1 MPLQRTLKLFAVI
14 TSMAV
19 LSACSQEPAETE
31 GKQTSHQP
39 PAPTVTV
46 AEVLHERLTE
56 WDEFTGRLE
65 APESVE
71 LRPRVSGYIERVAFE
86 EGAIVHAGDPLFYID
101 SRSFKTEVKR
111 LKAELTDAQSQ
122 LKLAELAYNRTKRLT
137 SQNALSKED
146 YDNRFAELQQA
157 RAHVQSVEAALELS
171 ELNLSYTRVE
181 APITGRVSRAEVT
194 KGNYVGAG
202 QTILTTLVSTEKV
215 YAYFDADENT
225 YLKYTRLA
233 KEGSRADDRESH
245 NPVFM
250 ALANESD
257 YPHQG
262 HIDFVD
268 NRINPATG
276 TIRGR
281 AVFQNESGLFT
292 PGLFTRLQL
301 IGSASYQGILI
312 DDKAIGTDLNN
323 KFVLVLDQNNTVQYR
338 PVTLG
343 EKVNGLRIISDG
355 LHPGERIVV
364 KGLQRVRPGTPVNPE
379 VAEMASPE
387 QLAQLQRIQAKV
399 DRILIASGLEVPN
412 AETTTLLTAQVPANQ
427 INQEAPK
434 QGHL

>member
-1 MPLQRTLKLFAVI
+1 MSLQHTLKLVTAI
-14 TSMAV
+14 TSIAV
-19 LSACSQEPAETE
+19 LSACSQGEAEPE
-31 GKQTSHQP
+31 GAQQAQQP
-39 PAPTVTV
+39 PAPSVTV

-86 EGAIVHAGDPLFYID
+86 EGTIVQAGDPLFYID
-101 SRSFKTEVKR
+101 GRSFNTEVKR
-111 LKAELTDAQSQ
+111 LKSELIEAQSQ
-122 LKLAELAYNRTKRLT
+122 LTLAELAYNRTKRLT

-181 APITGRVSRAEVT
+181 APITGRVSSADVT
-194 KGNYVGAG
+194 KGNYVTAG

-215 YAYFDADENT
+215 YAYFDADEHT
-225 YLKYTRLA
+225 YLKYTKLA
-233 KEGSRADDRESH
+233 QEGSRADDRKAQ

-250 ALANESD
+250 ALANESN

-262 HIDFVD
+262 YIDFVD
-268 NRINPATG
+268 NRINPTTG

-281 AVFQNESGLFT
+281 AVFQNSEGQFT
-292 PGLFTRLQL
+292 PGLFTRLKL

-343 EKVNGLRIISDG
+343 EKVNGLRIIADG
-355 LHPGERIVV
+355 LHPGERIVI
-364 KGLQRVRPGTPVNPE
+364 KGLQRVRPGTPVNPQT
-379 VAEMASPE
+379 AEMATPE
-387 QLAQLQRIQAKV
+387 QLATLHRVQAKV
-399 DRILIASGLEVPN
+399 DRVLLASDDSKESD
-412 AETTTLLTAQVPANQ
+412 ALLTARVQSAVSESKVPT
-427 INQEAPK
+427 E
-434 QGHL
+434 GHL